1 MAIWQRT
8 VLISV
13 EIIEKENTEIIRLG
27 IIEEAMEVASSRA
40 GVGEEIRIFD
50 RAGEG
55 GTTSLEAEEGDLRM
69 PRLSNS
75 PFPHHQY
82 KELLSDCHHNY

>member
-13 EIIEKENTEIIRLG
+13 ETTEEEIIG
-27 IIEEAMEVASSRA
+27 TEEEMEVTNARA
-40 GVGEEIRIFD
+40 GVVEEIRIFKL
-50 RAGEG
+50 AGEG
-55 GTTSLEAEEGDLRM
+55 GTATLEATEGDLRM

-75 PFPHHQY
+75 PFPHH
-82 KELLSDCHHNY
+82 

>member
-13 EIIEKENTEIIRLG
+13 EITEEEIIG
-27 IIEEAMEVASSRA
+27 TEEAMEVTNGRA
-40 GVGEEIRIFD
+40 GVGEEIRIFN

-55 GTTSLEAEEGDLRM
+55 GTASLEAKEGDLRM

-75 PFPHHQY
+75 PFPHHEY
-82 KELLSDCHHNY
+82 KEPFSDCRYHNY

>member
-1 MAIWQRT
+1 
-8 VLISV
+8 
-13 EIIEKENTEIIRLG
+13 
-27 IIEEAMEVASSRA
+27 MEVTNAKA
-40 GVGEEIRIFD
+40 EGAEEIRIFT

-55 GTTSLEAEEGDLRM
+55 RTATPEEMEGDLRV